1 MCKGYIQRWYRFQL
15 IATMILINKQLKE
28 KKKTPDKQ
36 LKNKNTKILAN
47 ETKDENPIQQ
57 LW

>member
-1 MCKGYIQRWYRFQL
+1 MCKGYIQRWYRFQF
-15 IATMILINKQLKE
+15 IATMILINKQLKN

-36 LKNKNTKILAN
+36 FKNKNTKILVN